1 MKNQSKFVYLALI
14 FAFFACINFYF
25 SRVIAYKL
33 TCGWTFSSTLVNII
47 YVENTGAAFSILQNS
62 THALILL
69 SIVSLVLML
78 YLIIKNIENI
88 CFKEIFFLSILS
100 SGILGNLYERLHFGY
115 VRDFFNLNFINFP
128 IFNISDIFI
137 NIGVLGIIVLILFTK
152 KSIKFV

>member
-1 MKNQSKFVYLALI
+1 MKNQSKFAYLAVV
-14 FAFFACINFYF
+14 FSFFSLVNFYF
-25 SRVIAYKL
+25 SHLIAYKL
-33 TCGWTFSSTLVNII
+33 TCGWTFSSPPVNII

-69 SIVSLVLML
+69 SIVSLFLML

-88 CFKEIFFLSILS
+88 FFIDVFFLSILAA
-100 SGILGNLYERLHFGY
+100 GILGNLYERFHFGY

-137 NIGVLGIIVLILFTK
+137 NIGVLGIIILILFTK